1 MKKYIALLSEKNYV
15 KVILANMI
23 TRLGD
28 GIDMI
33 AFSWLV
39 YQVTGSTVLTATIYG
54 VNVIPNLTIGLVSGV
69 ICQYVSEK
77 RMMFICDI
85 GRCICVSLIAL
96 LFMNNQLEVWHL
108 FVITFLNSS
117 FEAFR
122 NPCERSIYPKILQ
135 NGHLEIGLALKESLV
150 NSCNF
155 LGIVIAPICIA
166 LFGLQGALI
175 IDAASFALCGCIT
188 LCMHKVPVTTEAKIT
203 IHQCFQD
210 LKDGFSYIYKDHFL
224 SHVLLCFCIIN
235 ALFTPLNSFESA
247 YVKDVLHMSSIGLS
261 VFSLGFLLGNI
272 LFSPFLPKLKE
283 KYSGRKLTVY
293 SILCLAVA
301 FIAYSLLPYIELPL
315 SYFALAIISF
325 VIGIAISTANF
336 PINITL
342 YKRVEPQYMSRVQSI
357 AGTLSMAIIP
367 LSSFFAGGL
376 SAILPLTTIYMICAL
391 LLLLEAIYILFNK
404 LFYKFNE
411 Y

>member
-1 MKKYIALLSEKNYV
+1 MKKYKTLLTEKNYI

-54 VNVIPNLTIGLVSGV
+54 VNVIPNLTIGMISGV

-85 GRCICVSLIAL
+85 GRCLCVSLIAL
-96 LFMNNQLEVWHL
+96 LFMNNRLEVWHL

-135 NGHLEIGLALKESLV
+135 TGHLEMGLALKESLV

-155 LGIVIAPICIA
+155 LGIIIAPICIA
-166 LFGLQGALI
+166 LFGLQGALF
-175 IDAASFALCGCIT
+175 IDAVSFALCGFIT
-188 LCMHKVPVTTEAKIT
+188 FSMHKVSVTTEATLT
-203 IHQCFQD
+203 IQQCFQD
-210 LKDGFSYIYKDHFL
+210 LKDGFSYIHHDHFL
-224 SHVLLCFCIIN
+224 SHILIVFCIVN

-261 VFSLGFLLGNI
+261 IFSLGFLLGNI

-283 KYSGRKLTVY
+283 KYLGRKLTVY
-293 SILCLAVA
+293 SILCQAIA

-325 VIGIAISTANF
+325 VMGVAICTANF

-357 AGTLSMAIIP
+357 GGTLSMAIIP
-367 LSSFFAGGL
+367 LSSFLAGGI
-376 SAILPLTTIYMICAL
+376 SAFLPLTTIYMICAIL
-391 LLLLEAIYILFNK
+391 LFLEAIYILFNK